1 MEALFAI
8 EEALV
13 GLEPENRTPAAAPV
27 LIDLVFDAL
36 AIDEDELNA
45 VSRRGLLLAAA
56 EGKRAP
62 RSYRLQV
69 GSRGGLVVRQV

>member
-13 GLEPENRTPAAAPV
+13 GLEPEDRTPAAAPV
-27 LIDLVFDAL
+27 LIDLVFESL

-56 EGKRAP
+56 EGNPKESSAA
-62 RSYRLQV
+62 
-69 GSRGGLVVRQV
+69 GSRSSARNRGGR